1 MSTRSMKELIQLKIV
16 KNHEITFLGK
26 KRKRCGHLNKMYTR
40 NGTVHISSP
49 QVHSGKPLKIYHIN
63 DLFKFF
69 PYYDFG
75 ENYLENDQNYSLKSI
90 Y

>member
-49 QVHSGKPLKIYHIN
+49 QVHSGKPLKFII
-63 DLFKFF
+63 
-69 PYYDFG
+69 
-75 ENYLENDQNYSLKSI
+75 
-90 Y
+90 

>member
-49 QVHSGKPLKIYHIN
+49 QVHSGNH
-63 DLFKFF
+63 
-69 PYYDFG
+69 
-75 ENYLENDQNYSLKSI
+75 
-90 Y
+90 